1 MTATVTFYEN
11 RVGSAIGTL
20 AVAWYRTDSGPTLSS
35 NIATYSGS
43 TGLWQQQTVN
53 LTAFEG
59 QTGHIVWRYVSGSTN
74 LGNLAMDQVVVTT
87 EVNGQTYTF
96 EVTTE
101 GLTTSTTGPT
111 AVATAYSER
120 TALAVGTTARRW
132 NLRTGGQTVSGTG
145 PTAATVGSYYV
156 YAETN
161 GATLSNFWMF
171 SPQITLVPN
180 PWVTPDSTSSFLG
193 RVRDLD
199 TPLSF
204 QLNANTAF
212 FTGASYALSSG
223 SLPPGLSLS
232 SNGAITGSVAASS
245 INEGY
250 TRYDFGVTTTGSS
263 GTSTKSMYIETIQP
277 MTTNS
282 IEAASS
288 ISTGT
293 TFDPYIQTSLPTPVT
308 VESMA
313 TLKPT
318 SGPLVPYSAKL
329 AKETPVI
336 VSP

>member
-1 MTATVTFYEN
+1 MTVTVTFYEN

-20 AVAWYRTDSGPTLSS
+20 AVAWYRTDTGPSLSS
-35 NIATYSGS
+35 NIVTYAGS
-43 TGLWQQQTVN
+43 TGIWQQQTVN

-59 QTGHIVWRYVSGSTN
+59 QTGHIVWQYYSGSTN

-87 EVNGQTYTF
+87 EVAGQTYTF

-101 GLTTSTTGPT
+101 GLTTSTSGPT
-111 AVATAYSER
+111 TVAGAYSER

-132 NLRTGGQTVSGTG
+132 NLRTGGQTVAGTG

-180 PWVTPDSTSSFLG
+180 PWVTPGSTSSFAG

-199 TPLSF
+199 TPLSLR
-204 QLNANTAF
+204 LNANTAL

-223 SLPPGLSLS
+223 SLPPGLTLS
-232 SNGAITGSVAASS
+232 SNGTITGSVAAASV
-245 INEGY
+245 NEGY
-250 TRYDFGVTTTGSS
+250 TRYDFGVTATGSS
-263 GTSTKSMYIETIQP
+263 GSNTKSMYIETLEP
-277 MTTNS
+277 MTSAS
-282 IEAASS
+282 IETVGPTVSANSFSS
-288 ISTGT
+288 PSQVSVSTIDTGSA
-293 TFDPYIQTSLPTPVT
+293 Q
-308 VESMA
+308 

-318 SGPLVPYSAKL
+318 SGGLVPYSAKL